1 MFSRMGTFNGEADT
15 TVSHLSTEMKK
26 SVTGIFAFMGGLI
39 AAVGVGVF
47 WSPRSA
53 VTPRPA
59 DATIAIRKGVNGH
72 ILIRAV
78 VSGRPV
84 LLMVD
89 TGAARALYL
98 DAAFVREAGLAT
110 GVRSDMTYGVGGVGL
125 AATEVDPVEVCIGG
139 STMKLSAQSLDLFGA
154 AESWDSGER
163 PAGILGAEFL
173 SGNRVVIDYAT
184 MRMRMDSEKVS

>member
-1 MFSRMGTFNGEADT
+1 
-15 TVSHLSTEMKK
+15 MKK
-26 SVTGIFAFMGGLI
+26 SIPVFFALLC
-39 AAVGVGVF
+39 AAAPFVVF
-47 WSPRSA
+47 SFSRGNDRSSPRSS
-53 VTPRPA
+53 A
-59 DATIAIRKGVNGH
+59 DATVDIRKGANGH
-72 ILIRAV
+72 ILVRAV

-98 DAAFVREAGLAT
+98 DEKFVREAGLAT
-110 GVRSDMTYGVGGVGL
+110 GVRGEMTYGVGGVGL
-125 AATEVDPVEVCIGG
+125 AATEIDPVSVSIGG
-139 STMKLSAQSLDLFGA
+139 STMKLSAQSLDLFGGL
-154 AESWDSGER
+154 DSHDWAER